1 LVPWLLVSIDTGGDE
16 GEYGKP
22 LSYTF
27 HYTNTDA
34 ARAATNVV
42 ISTTIPTGTSF
53 VAESSDAWSCS
64 QVTAGGVCAITLAN
78 IPANTSGSF
87 VFTVLLS
94 TEKSDI
100 PSGGLD
106 IFANVT
112 QGTVARTE
120 VVTLAGGESNLTI
133 DAGIVALNASFTAGT
148 PTDPTNLPDGE
159 QPKQVQQMY
168 LPTLHQDQ

>member
-1 LVPWLLVSIDTGGDE
+1 
-16 GEYGKP
+16 
-22 LSYTF
+22 
-27 HYTNTDA
+27 
-34 ARAATNVV
+34 
-42 ISTTIPTGTSF
+42 
-53 VAESSDAWSCS
+53 
-64 QVTAGGVCAITLAN
+64 
-78 IPANTSGSF
+78 
-87 VFTVLLS
+87 
-94 TEKSDI
+94 
-100 PSGGLD
+100 
-106 IFANVT
+106 VT